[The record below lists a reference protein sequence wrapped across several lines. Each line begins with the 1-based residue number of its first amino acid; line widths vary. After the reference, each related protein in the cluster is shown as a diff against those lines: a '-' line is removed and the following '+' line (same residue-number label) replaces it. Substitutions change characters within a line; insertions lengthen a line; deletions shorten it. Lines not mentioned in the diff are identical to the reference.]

1 MRLKDGKRTTYCL
14 RIVAIQKMVPCYTKL
29 LIFGL
34 GIQSLKKNLPDTF
47 FVIDKNSSYFE
58 KECIFFLP
66 LNGLETVIPS
76 KL

>member
-1 MRLKDGKRTTYCL
+1 MSENRCHLKYGSMLYKTSH
-14 RIVAIQKMVPCYTKL
+14 
-29 LIFGL
+29 FGL
-34 GIQSLKKNLPDTF
+34 GIHSLKKNLPDTF

-76 KL
+76 KLQQT

>member
-1 MRLKDGKRTTYCL
+1 MLYKTSH
-14 RIVAIQKMVPCYTKL
+14 
-29 LIFGL
+29 FGL
-34 GIQSLKKNLPDTF
+34 GIQSLKKILPDTF

>member
-1 MRLKDGKRTTYCL
+1 
-14 RIVAIQKMVPCYTKL
+14 MVPCYTKL

-34 GIQSLKKNLPDTF
+34 GIQSLKKILPDTF